1 MTTPNDNDGGDQ
13 RKLSP
18 TEAAI
23 IEMMKKQ
30 SLGNPQTQ
38 IVSVSGGD
46 GKNGADEKKHAFW
59 DTQVRCNDYA
69 AFFSTLSIS

>member
-1 MTTPNDNDGGDQ
+1 MTTPNDGTNGNGSQD

-30 SLGNPQTQ
+30 ALQSTPQQQTAN
-38 IVSVSGGD
+38 GGK
-46 GKNGADEKKHAFW
+46 GGDEKKHAFW
-59 DTQVRCNDYA
+59 DTQVSSFVVRKC
-69 AFFSTLSIS
+69 L

>member
-1 MTTPNDNDGGDQ
+1 MADKDNNSDVGDSASGEGEE

-30 SLGNPQTQ
+30 AIG
-38 IVSVSGGD
+38 SGVTGLAPD
-46 GKNGADEKKHAFW
+46 GEAKHAFW
-59 DTQVRCNDYA
+59 DTQVRN
-69 AFFSTLSIS
+69 

>member
-1 MTTPNDNDGGDQ
+1 MTGSNDGNDNNGNPD

-30 SLGNPQTQ
+30 SLESSRQQQAAN
-38 IVSVSGGD
+38 GGK
-46 GKNGADEKKHAFW
+46 GGEQKKHAFW
-59 DTQVRCNDYA
+59 DTQVSHGVSGGCRAHRD
-69 AFFSTLSIS
+69 SQ